1 MLINKDMIEIAR
13 LIFLLEQV
21 VTYLKKSGNGE
32 SSYAYLIKSIN
43 ILESKASNGM
53 KNLYKYIMNDFRMMG
68 DRGQYGEDI
77 DPITDEI
84 FTIIS
89 NNPLFNNGQ

>member
-1 MLINKDMIEIAR
+1 MSKNKDMVEVAR

-21 VTYLKKSGNGE
+21 VTYLKESGNGE

-43 ILESKASNGM
+43 ILESRTSNGM
-53 KNLYKYIMNDFRMMG
+53 KNLYKYIMSDFRMMR

-77 DPITDEI
+77 DPTTDEI
-84 FTIIS
+84 YTIIS
-89 NNPLFNNGQ
+89 NNPLFNK

>member
-1 MLINKDMIEIAR
+1 MSINKDMIEIAR
-13 LIFLLEQV
+13 LISLLKQV
-21 VTYLKKSGNGE
+21 VTYLKESGNGE

-43 ILESKASNGM
+43 ILENKASNGM

-84 FTIIS
+84 YAIIS
-89 NNPLFNNGQ
+89 NNPLFTK